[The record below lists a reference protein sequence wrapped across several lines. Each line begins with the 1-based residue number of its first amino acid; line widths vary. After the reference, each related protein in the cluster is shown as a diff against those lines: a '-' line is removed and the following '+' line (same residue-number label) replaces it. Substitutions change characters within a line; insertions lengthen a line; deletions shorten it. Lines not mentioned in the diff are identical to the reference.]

1 MVNTSFVRRFCGLV
15 ISLFMQSPCLNI
27 LIDVSVDVNSFTLF
41 EVDIYYKEA

>member
-1 MVNTSFVRRFCGLV
+1 MNLIVKREQVR
-15 ISLFMQSPCLNI
+15 SPCLNI